1 MSYWIRLSNEKL
13 NEALIKSGKNYKPDQ
28 QGHDYLLLD
37 LKKLKVF
44 WNEKPVTKLSAIEIG
59 SWIKVEPLGKDVA
72 NLGKEGR
79 FGEFVKIF
87 NYPQNEIECKK
98 AHTGSASNLQ
108 KAFHIFSNRPDQY
121 HQIPSDIRND
131 PEKSDEYLAKIW
143 KEMAKNITNNN
154 EVNENIIIDIT
165 GDFHYCNKF

>member
-1 MSYWIRLSNEKL
+1 MKSNVRVSKMSSRIHIHLQYSE
-13 NEALIKSGKNYKPDQ
+13 
-28 QGHDYLLLD
+28 
-37 LKKLKVF
+37 
-44 WNEKPVTKLSAIEIG
+44 
-59 SWIKVEPLGKDVA
+59 
-72 NLGKEGR
+72 
-79 FGEFVKIF
+79 
-87 NYPQNEIECKK
+87 